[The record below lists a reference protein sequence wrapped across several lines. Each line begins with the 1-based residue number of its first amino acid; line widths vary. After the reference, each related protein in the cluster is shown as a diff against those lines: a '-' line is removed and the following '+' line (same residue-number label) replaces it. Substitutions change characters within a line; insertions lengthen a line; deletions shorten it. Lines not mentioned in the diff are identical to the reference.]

1 MKPKSLI
8 AIAIAG
14 SLAWSAGAL
23 AGGKFQHQ
31 RGAAVQS
38 PPSVSQSGSSLESI
52 GIGASSSMG
61 GSGSVG
67 YDASSGATTEY
78 WHMGGDASAGVS
90 SDMGVSGRLDFSS
103 SPSPTNDR
111 PLTE

>member
-1 MKPKSLI
+1 MKPERMI
-8 AIAIAG
+8 AMAIAG
-14 SLAWSAGAL
+14 SLAFSAGAL

-31 RGAAVQS
+31 RGAEVQS
-38 PPSVSQSGSSLESI
+38 PPSVSESGSSLESI
-52 GIGASSSMG
+52 GIGASSSMS

-78 WHMGGDASAGVS
+78 WHMGGDAAVGVS
-90 SDMGVSGRLDFSS
+90 PDTGASGRIDFSS

-111 PLTE
+111 PLSD